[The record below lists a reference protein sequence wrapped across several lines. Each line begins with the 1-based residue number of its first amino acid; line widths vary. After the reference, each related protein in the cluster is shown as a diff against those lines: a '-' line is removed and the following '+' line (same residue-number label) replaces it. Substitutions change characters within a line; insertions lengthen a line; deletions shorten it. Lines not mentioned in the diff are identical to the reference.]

1 MISIKVPQKDPK
13 KDPDVW
19 ALRAPIKIV
28 LYDFHKRP
36 LSKGLSPNKDDLI
49 KDSE

>member
-1 MISIKVPQKDPK
+1 MISIKDPKKVPQ

-28 LYDFHKRP
+28 LYDFNKRCP
-36 LSKGLSPNKDDLI
+36 KDPDVW
-49 KDSE
+49 SNP